1 MARGS
6 VAALLVIDHAA
17 SAGVRFS
24 VKDTT
29 ILGASAVTLALVET
43 GATDSRVLFLIG
55 HGLLLPLL
63 LAILVGLWANQ
74 GFVGQMLSSP
84 LLQRAGKA
92 SLLLYF
98 IHVPIAA

>member
-6 VAALLVIDHAA
+6 VAALLVIDHAS

-24 VKDTT
+24 AKDTT

-43 GATDSRVLFLIG
+43 GANDSRVLFLIG

-63 LAILVGLWANQ
+63 LALLVGLWANQ
-74 GFVGQMLSSP
+74 GFVGQKLSSP
-84 LLQRAGKA
+84 LPQPAGKP
-92 SLLLYF
+92 SGRLDF
-98 IHVPIAA
+98 I